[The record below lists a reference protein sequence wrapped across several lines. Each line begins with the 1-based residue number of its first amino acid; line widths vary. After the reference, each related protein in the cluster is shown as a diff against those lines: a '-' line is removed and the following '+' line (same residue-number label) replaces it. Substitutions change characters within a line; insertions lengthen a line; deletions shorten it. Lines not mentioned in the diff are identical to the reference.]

1 MFPQCSCPTVGTG
14 VGYVNIIFFL
24 LLSLH
29 LALGMSTS
37 TYTRVTSSKSTVDER
52 TRERDG
58 HWSGPRQHF
67 SLTKMLIRSFLG
79 PLALPNLSTFSLSIL
94 RPKQLPK
101 QSLSHQK
108 CCFSIFNQDLT
119 PLLLVAVNHSAQCAQ
134 SESCKRNM
142 VYQLELISH
151 NIQYP
156 VLSSASIFSEL
167 RQVVTHLL
175 RFSLLIIAFHMLQM
189 PHYWHR
195 TVIHPFQRSNPVQT
209 SAATPRERV
218 HKK

>member
-1 MFPQCSCPTVGTG
+1 MSGQSCTLAMLSMVIVFLDVPSMQLS
-14 VGYVNIIFFL
+14 NSWNWSWICQHHFFL

-52 TRERDG
+52 TREHDG

-156 VLSSASIFSEL
+156 VLSSASIFS
-167 RQVVTHLL
+167 
-175 RFSLLIIAFHMLQM
+175 
-189 PHYWHR
+189 
-195 TVIHPFQRSNPVQT
+195 
-209 SAATPRERV
+209 
-218 HKK
+218 